1 MEKKYAITALAALAQ
16 STRLDIFRY
25 LVSLGPDGSPVGQIG
40 ERFGLPSATLSFHL
54 RTLKQAGLID
64 YRRVSRSLIYT
75 VNFSTMNTLLAY
87 LSQDCCGGHP
97 EICQVPDWKIESS
110 T

>member
-1 MEKKYAITALAALAQ
+1 MEKENAITALAALAQ

-40 ERFGLPSATLSFHL
+40 EHFDLPSATLSFHL
-54 RTLKQAGLID
+54 RTLKQAGLVD
-64 YRRVSRSLIYT
+64 YQRAGRSLIYT
-75 VNFSTMNTLLAY
+75 ANFSTMKTLLAY

-97 EICQVPDWKIESS
+97 EICQVPDWQTESS